1 MQRFIDADNLAA
13 IVEML
18 VEEDPQNLGLQAI
31 AALARKTD
39 DLIRCRDCANCSH
52 SGTLGYACLD
62 PVVPSRLNF
71 VRPDMYCS
79 NAIRRTTRE
88 KKEN

>member
-13 IVEML
+13 IVDML
-18 VEEDPQNLGLQAI
+18 IEEDPQNLGLQAI

-71 VRPDMYCS
+71 VRPDQYCS
-79 NAIRRTTRE
+79 NARR
-88 KKEN
+88 KGDI